1 MKKQILI
8 LLLIILLSISF
19 NIQAEKVHRVATGE
33 SLYQIA
39 CNYGITVNEIINKN
53 NLRNPNTIYNKEVI
67 IIPDTE
73 KAEIYRVQQGDTLF
87 KISKSLG
94 VPMGVLSTV
103 NHIENQENL
112 SIRQPLYIP
121 YRYRYPIEYTVK
133 KGDTIYSISQQFYVA
148 VEEILLLNRLNNDI
162 IDTGMVLKIPV
173 VPAWNPPDYNEPDYV
188 KLFPDTFFLKGKTNS
203 YNICLTFDDGPDALY
218 TPQILD
224 ILRKY
229 NVPATFFLIG
239 NKIIQYPEV
248 VKRIIAEGHII
259 ANHTWSHPDLTKITK
274 EELIAET
281 KLTED
286 ILKDIT
292 ALRTALIRPPE
303 GAVSENV
310 INSLQ
315 ELSYKVI
322 FWSVDSRDWLD
333 RDIDQILINTLP
345 DINKDSII
353 LFHSAGGKGQSLD
366 ATLKSLP
373 ELIETLKLREYNF
386 VNLDE
391 LLNISVYQ

>member
-53 NLRNPNTIYNKEVI
+53 NLRNPDILYNKEVI

>member
-19 NIQAEKVHRVATGE
+19 NIQAEKVHRVVTGE

-53 NLRNPNTIYNKEVI
+53 NLRNPDTLYNKEII
-67 IIPDTE
+67 IIPDAE
-73 KAEIYRVQQGDTLF
+73 KAEIYRVEPGDTLF
-87 KISKSLG
+87 KISKRLG

-133 KGDTIYSISQQFYVA
+133 KGDTIYSISQQFNLT
-148 VEEILLLNRLNNDI
+148 VEEILLLNRLNNNI
-162 IDTGMVLKIPV
+162 IDTGMVLKIPI
-173 VPAWNPPDYNEPDYV
+173 VPAWNPPDYNKPDYV
-188 KLFPDTFFLKGKTNS
+188 KIFPDTFFLKGKTNS

-224 ILRKY
+224 ILKKY

-259 ANHTWSHPDLTKITK
+259 ANHTWSHPDLTKITI

-281 KLTED
+281 KSTED

-292 ALRTALIRPPE
+292 ALKTALIRPPE

-310 INSLQ
+310 INSLK

-345 DINKDSII
+345 DINKDSIV
-353 LFHSAGGKGQSLD
+353 LFHSAGGEGQKLD
-366 ATLKSLP
+366 ATVKSLP
-373 ELIETLKLREYNF
+373 ELIETLKLRGYNF
-386 VNLDE
+386 VNIDE